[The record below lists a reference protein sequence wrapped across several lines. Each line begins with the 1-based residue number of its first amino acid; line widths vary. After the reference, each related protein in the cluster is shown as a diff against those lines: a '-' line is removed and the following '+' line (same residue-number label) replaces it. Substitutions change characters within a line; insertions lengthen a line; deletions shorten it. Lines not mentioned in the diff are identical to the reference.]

1 MAEIYDD
8 RRQETR
14 FATQGEGEV
23 EIQGKSVRGTLVD
36 LSINGLRMMR
46 PEGFSPPDGSRFALT
61 LLIPG
66 ADPFRAEVALIR
78 LDDRAFSVEFMDMTP
93 RDFAL
98 LSGLIDRFA
107 HLSAQA
113 RMQQPD

>member
-14 FATQGEGEV
+14 FTTQGEGEV
-23 EIQGKSVRGTLVD
+23 EIQGKSVRGALAD

-78 LDDRAFSVEFMDMTP
+78 LDDCAFSVEFMDMSP
-93 RDFAL
+93 KDFAQ

-107 HLSAQA
+107 HLSVQA
-113 RMQQPD
+113 RIRQTD

>member
-14 FATQGEGEV
+14 FTTQGEGEV
-23 EIQGKSVRGTLVD
+23 DIQGKAVRGELVD
-36 LSINGLRMMR
+36 LSINGLRMVR
-46 PEGFSPPDGSRFALT
+46 PEGFSPPDGSRFALN

-66 ADPFRAEVALIR
+66 EAPFRADVSMIR
-78 LDDRAFSVEFMDMTP
+78 LDDRAFSVEFMDMSP
-93 RDFAL
+93 RDFGL
-98 LSGLIDRFA
+98 LSGLIERFA

-113 RMQQPD
+113 RMQQAE

>member
-14 FATQGEGEV
+14 FAAQGEGEV
-23 EIQGKSVRGTLVD
+23 DIQGKSVRGTLID
-36 LSINGLRMMR
+36 LSINGLRMGR
-46 PEGFSPPDGSRFALT
+46 PPGFSPPDGSRFALN

-78 LDDRAFSVEFMDMTP
+78 LDDAAFSVEFMDMSP
-93 RDFAL
+93 KDFGL
-98 LSGLIDRFA
+98 LTTLIDRFA
-107 HLSAQA
+107 HLSAQT
-113 RMQQPD
+113 RMQQPE

>member
-36 LSINGLRMMR
+36 LSINGLRMLR

-78 LDDRAFSVEFMDMTP
+78 LDDRAFSVEFMDMSP

-113 RMQQPD
+113 RMQQAD

>member
-8 RRQETR
+8 RRQEQR
-14 FATQGEGEV
+14 FATSGDGQV
-23 EIQGKSVRGTLVD
+23 EIQGKSVRAALVD
-36 LSINGLRMMR
+36 LSINGLRMVR
-46 PEGFSPPDGSRFALT
+46 PQEFSAPDGARFAMN

-78 LDDRAFSVEFMDMTP
+78 LDDQAFSVEFMDMSP
-93 RDFAL
+93 KDFGLLTAL
-98 LSGLIDRFA
+98 IERFA

-113 RMQQPD
+113 LMQTE

>member
-36 LSINGLRMMR
+36 LSINGLRMLR

-78 LDDRAFSVEFMDMTP
+78 LDDRAFSVEFMDMSP
-93 RDFAL
+93 KDFAL
-98 LSGLIDRFA
+98 LSGLIDRFE

-113 RMQQPD
+113 RMQQAD

>member
-23 EIQGKSVRGTLVD
+23 EIQGKSVRGALVD
-36 LSINGLRMMR
+36 LSINGLRMIR

-61 LLIPG
+61 LVIPG
-66 ADPFRAEVALIR
+66 ADPFRADVSMIR
-78 LDDRAFSVEFMDMTP
+78 LDDRAFSVEFMDMSP
-93 RDFAL
+93 KDFGL
-98 LSGLIDRFA
+98 LSALIDRFA
-107 HLSAQA
+107 HLNAQA
-113 RMQQPD
+113 QMQQAD

>member
-1 MAEIYDD
+1 MAELFDD

-23 EIQGKSVRGTLVD
+23 DIQGKSVRGTLVD
-36 LSINGLRMMR
+36 LSINGLRMVR
-46 PEGFSPPDGSRFALT
+46 PPEFSPPDGSRFALT

-66 ADPFRAEVALIR
+66 ADPFRAEVAMIR
-78 LDDRAFSVEFMDMTP
+78 LDAQAFSVEFMDMSP
-93 RDFAL
+93 KDFGL
-98 LSGLIDRFA
+98 LTTLIERFA

-113 RMQQPD
+113 RMQQSE